1 MWDIVIVV
9 VIVMVGLGLL
19 FGLVLWA
26 GSAAVDSIN
35 NAHD

>member
-26 GSAAVDSIN
+26 SGVMVDTIN